1 MRDTARKVGNS
12 KALGSKKLNAV
23 TRGAVAPDSDNANG
37 DLPITQNTARSNE
50 DIRGCARRCFL
61 APPFPARRLVRPARS
76 LGSRYFLASAAPWEN
91 PRSPCP
97 AHKRCRDA
105 RLENNPSL
113 RREISRRYRDGS
125 LSGGCT
131 RCDP

>member
-50 DIRGCARRCFL
+50 DIRGCARRCFSAL
-61 APPFPARRLVRPARS
+61 PSRAGRLVRPARS
-76 LGSRYFLASAAPWEN
+76 LVSRSFLASPAPWEN
-91 PRSPCP
+91 PRSPCQ
-97 AHKRCRDA
+97 ARKICRDA
-105 RLENNPSL
+105 RLGNNPSL
-113 RREISRRYRDGS
+113 RREISRRYRGGT
-125 LSGGCT
+125 LSGGLT
-131 RCDP
+131 STH